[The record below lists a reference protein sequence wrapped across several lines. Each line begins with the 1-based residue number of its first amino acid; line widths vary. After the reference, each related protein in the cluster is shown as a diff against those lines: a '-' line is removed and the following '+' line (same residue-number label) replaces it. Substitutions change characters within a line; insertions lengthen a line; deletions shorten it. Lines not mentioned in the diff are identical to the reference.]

1 MYFPGNKSDHVDS
14 AWGTIQVNGG
24 KKSMSGKNRV
34 FLLAIATAGL
44 IGAMAPAAYAAGP
57 GGNNNSVLNIS
68 GNQLPIQACND
79 VVPVNGVGGD
89 VPLAGIA
96 AALSALSAGST
107 NLASSDTSC
116 HQSSAQADTTRTTT
130 TTTGTNGPGR
140 HSSAGG
146 NSNSVVNLSNN
157 QVPIELCNDLV
168 PVNGIAGLVP
178 AQGLSGALSVLSPG
192 SITSALQNSSCTAGA
207 NQANANTTTT
217 NG

>member
-1 MYFPGNKSDHVDS
+1 
-14 AWGTIQVNGG
+14 
-24 KKSMSGKNRV
+24 MSGKNRT
-34 FLLAIATAGL
+34 FLLAIATVGL

-107 NLASSDTSC
+107 NIASSDTSC
-116 HQSSAQADTTRTTT
+116 HQSSAQADTTTT
-130 TTTGTNGPGR
+130 TTTGTDSGTGTGHR
-140 HSSAGG
+140 SAGG

-157 QVPIELCNDLV
+157 QLPIQLCNDTV
-168 PVNGIAGLVP
+168 PVNGVGGLVP
-178 AQGLSGALSVLSPG
+178 AQGLAGALSILSPG
-192 SITSALQNSSCTAGA
+192 SITSAFQDSSCTAA
-207 NQANANTTTT
+207 SNQTNANTTTT